1 MSRELLAL
9 TVLQPFAS
17 AIARF
22 GKDVENRTWLP
33 GARLPV
39 GGWLAIHAGMR
50 DYPGANLDAFQVW
63 FAFAA
68 GSHLSADD
76 ADVAYEAIQVA
87 GAWRDR
93 IVSDRCRSSLPHAE
107 IVAVAQVAAFSDPAA
122 KASPWAVPGQEQW
135 RFGRVFALPEPVPCK
150 GAQGLW
156 RVPDDVAARVR
167 AQWTPFA
174 LAPEAP

>member
-22 GKDVENRTWLP
+22 GKNVENRTWLP

-39 GGWLAIHAGMR
+39 GGWLAIHAGLR
-50 DYPGANLDAFQVW
+50 DYPGAYTVDFRAWLAF
-63 FAFAA
+63 
-68 GSHLSADD
+68 
-76 ADVAYEAIQVA
+76 VA
-87 GAWRDR
+87 GPNLPAEAVSVAESKVSAGTWRER
-93 IVSDRCRSSLPHAE
+93 VVLAAYLAALPHGA
-107 IVAVAQVAAFSDPAA
+107 IVAVARVAAFSDPAA
-122 KASPWAVPGQEQW
+122 RASPWAVPEQEPW
-135 RFGRVFALPEPVPCK
+135 RFDRVFALPDPVPCK

>member
-39 GGWLAIHAGMR
+39 GGWLAIHAGMC
-50 DYPGANLDAFQVW
+50 DYPGA
-63 FAFAA
+63 
-68 GSHLSADD
+68 
-76 ADVAYEAIQVA
+76 
-87 GAWRDR
+87 
-93 IVSDRCRSSLPHAE
+93 
-107 IVAVAQVAAFSDPAA
+107 FSDAAA
-122 KASPWAVPGQEQW
+122 KACPWAVPGMEQW